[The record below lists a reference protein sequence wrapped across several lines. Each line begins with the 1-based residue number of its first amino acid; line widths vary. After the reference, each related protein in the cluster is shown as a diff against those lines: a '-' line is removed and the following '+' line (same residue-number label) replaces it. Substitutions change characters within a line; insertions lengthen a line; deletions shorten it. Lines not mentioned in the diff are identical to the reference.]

1 MQPYFDQAPG
11 YLQNPGDTQSCGFCS
26 FGNSNVFLSA
36 VGISYDDVWRNFG
49 LLWVYILLKIAGAVF
64 FFFGLRE
71 CRRARSRAEVAGEMS
86 VVS

>member
-64 FFFGLRE
+64 FFLACESAEEQEVGQRW
-71 CRRARSRAEVAGEMS
+71 RAR
-86 VVS
+86 